1 MGGDGVHLAVELL
14 LVGGDAVHVAVVC
27 TIASAMVLSDAFSAS
42 RHSTLCGDALQSAA
56 DRVLSLNG
64 SRRCSSACR

>member
-27 TIASAMVLSDAFSAS
+27 TIASAMVLNDAFQLPAI
-42 RHSTLCGDALQSAA
+42 RPCAATVFRLLQI
-56 DRVLSLNG
+56 VF
-64 SRRCSSACR
+64 